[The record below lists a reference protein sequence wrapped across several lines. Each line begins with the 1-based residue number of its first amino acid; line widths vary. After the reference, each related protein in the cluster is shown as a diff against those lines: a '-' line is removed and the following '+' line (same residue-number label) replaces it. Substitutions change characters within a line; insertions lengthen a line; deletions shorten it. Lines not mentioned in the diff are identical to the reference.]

1 MNTLFN
7 KLAAYFLSMTATTKS
22 KREVEWSVN
31 DLNQIGLYLILL
43 ISIVLI
49 MEVSAWFLILAVALV
64 LGWNWVMRKTRTLV
78 LSMLYPSNGN
88 LDENGDPVDGN
99 LEELMGQL
107 DSAIKVLSDMK

>member
-31 DLNQIGLYLILL
+31 DLNQIGLYLVLL

-78 LSMLYPSNGN
+78 LSMLYPSGDEDG
-88 LDENGDPVDGN
+88 DENN
-99 LEELMGQL
+99 LNAIMQQMDE
-107 DSAIKVLSDMK
+107 AIKLLSDMK